1 MSIRVNNRMRNLF
14 FIAALIAVFAPS
26 VAHAERPYVAIEQR
40 LSAEQMRATG
50 LDQLSAEQLTLL
62 NRLLRDEQTVVVAE
76 SKRDVQ
82 KQAEE
87 PVSSTIRGEVR
98 GWEKGTVFEL
108 ENGQR
113 WQVVDGEYYSTSRL
127 TNPKATVRPGLLSSW
142 YLRIEGISVGAKVKR
157 IAP

>member
-1 MSIRVNNRMRNLF
+1 MRNLF
-14 FIAALIAVFAPS
+14 FIAALIVVFAPS

>member
-1 MSIRVNNRMRNLF
+1 MSIQVNNRMRNLF

-26 VAHAERPYVAIEQR
+26 AAHAERPYVAIEQR

-157 IAP
+157 ISP

>member
-1 MSIRVNNRMRNLF
+1 MSIRVNNCMRNLF

-50 LDQLSAEQLTLL
+50 LDQLSADQLTLL

-87 PVSSTIRGEVR
+87 PVNSTIRGEVR